1 MNISEFS
8 DNLIELIKENNEQIR
23 KNSGQF
29 NYSVFYSILE
39 YLEVFIKE
47 VSISD
52 KYKINIER
60 FNEIL
65 NEILVS
71 FNNKDF
77 ILMSDLFEY
86 ELIEEIKKIIEC

>member
-1 MNISEFS
+1 MNISEFA
-8 DNLIELIKENNEQIR
+8 DNLVKLISENNEGIR
-23 KNSGQF
+23 RISGEF
-29 NYSVFYSILE
+29 NYSVFYSIVE
-39 YLEVFIKE
+39 FLEVFIKE

-52 KYKINIER
+52 KYKIDIER

-65 NEILVS
+65 NEILVA

-86 ELIEEIKKIIEC
+86 ELIEEIRKVIEE

>member
-65 NEILVS
+65 NEILVA

>member
-52 KYKINIER
+52 KYKINIEIL
-60 FNEIL
+60 NEIL